1 MSDWSSEYRSLQST
15 GQREGCLG
23 RGGQGLTCLCEEF
36 KADSPCPVEV
46 PEQGNGIAERA
57 FKGADMAEV
66 CG

>member
-1 MSDWSSEYRSLQST
+1 MTGLQST
-15 GQREGCLG
+15 EAYRVQGKEGCLG
-23 RGGQGLTCLCEEF
+23 RGGRGLTCLCEEF

-46 PEQGNGIAERA
+46 PEQGNGIAEHA